1 MIGSYPDTIAVGG
14 DLKKNSSF
22 EHLTHRVG
30 GHYMIA
36 KPLSSITEA
45 DLRLLIDEKVPEGKQ
60 IEYKRELPEGGDK
73 GTINFLRAVTAFA
86 NTQGGDLIY
95 GINAADG
102 IPIDLSPL
110 SMTSGDLVLQR
121 FENLCRDGVQPRLA
135 RVQYMLVP
143 IADGGTVLVV
153 RIQKSWSAPHRVT
166 ALNHAQFYGRNS
178 AGAYQLDVAELR
190 QAFTLSDTVVER
202 IRAFRA
208 NRLLALGNG
217 ESPLPLKEGAL
228 IVLHVIP
235 LQSMTS
241 DIRIDMAA
249 NSGGVQN
256 LRPLGASGW
265 NHRINLDGRL
275 TYRNVSDGKSYGYAQ
290 LFRNGII
297 EAVSVEEA
305 RDGRKIIASV
315 AYEQYILQALNSY
328 FPALNELGISPP
340 AYLFLSLLGVK
351 DYTFKGCN
359 TEHDNILLPEVTI
372 EQWGGS
378 PATVMR
384 PAFDMVWNAFGFDQS
399 LNYDETGQW
408 VGRG

>member
-1 MIGSYPDTIAVGG
+1 MIT
-14 DLKKNSSF
+14 
-22 EHLTHRVG
+22 
-30 GHYMIA
+30 
-36 KPLSSITEA
+36 KPLSDITET

-86 NTQGGDLIY
+86 NTQGGNLIY

-102 IPIDLSPL
+102 IPTDIPALSI
-110 SMTSGDLVLQR
+110 TSGDMILQR

-135 RVQYMLVP
+135 GVQYRLVP
-143 IADGGTVLVV
+143 IAGGGTVLVV

-190 QAFTLSDTVVER
+190 QAFTLSDTVIER
-202 IRAFRA
+202 IRTFRA

-217 ESPLPLKEGAL
+217 ESPVPLKKGAL
-228 IVLHVIP
+228 IVLHVVP

-241 DIRIDMAA
+241 DFRIDIAS

-256 LRPLGASGW
+256 LRPMGAAGW
-265 NHRINLDGRL
+265 NYRINLDGRIN
-275 TYRNVSDGKSYGYAQ
+275 YSYASDGENDSYVQ

-297 EAVSVEEA
+297 ETVLVEEGH
-305 RDGRKIIASV
+305 DGKKTIPSQ
-315 AYEQYILQALNSY
+315 AYEKYILEALQSY
-328 FPALNELGISPP
+328 FPALNDLGISTP

-351 DYTFKGCN
+351 DYLFALRYGGGQS
-359 TEHDNILLPEVTI
+359 ERDNILLPEI
-372 EQWGGS
+372 LIGQWSDS
-378 PATVMR
+378 PQQIMH
-384 PAFDMVWNAFGFDQS
+384 PAFDMIWNAFGFERS
-399 LNYDETGQW
+399 LNYNDAGKW
-408 VGRG
+408 VGQG